1 MPDHRRRG
9 VRGIMNATD
18 IVDAVVIGAGVV
30 GLAVA
35 RALAMAGMGTV
46 VAVERNR
53 RFGEETSSRN
63 SGVVHSGIYYPG
75 GSLKRRLCVRGRELL
90 YGYCR
95 ERGIAHRRCGKLI
108 VAQGPQ
114 VAALRALHDRG
125 VANGVVDLQWLDA
138 KSARQLEPEVSC
150 AAAVLSPSTGIV
162 DVHELMV
169 ALLADFEARGGML
182 VVNSPVSGVRA
193 VAGGL
198 ELTVDGDQQPYV
210 LVARRVVNAAGLDS
224 TAVAHRVAGYPKD
237 RIPRAYLAK
246 GNYFTCPGRPFQRLV
261 YPMPD
266 EAGLGIHATL
276 DLDGSVR
283 FGPDVEWVD
292 ALDYAVDADRSDR
305 FRASIR
311 EYWPRVDEVEL
322 SPGYAGIRPKIV
334 GPGQKAA
341 DFVIEGPREHGV
353 AGLVS
358 LFGIESP
365 GLTAALAIGEW
376 VTALLRQDVAAA

>member
-75 GSLKRRLCVRGRELL
+75 GSLKARLCVRGRELL
-90 YGYCR
+90 YAYCR
-95 ERGIAHRRCGKLI
+95 ERGVAFRRCGKLI
-108 VAQGPQ
+108 VAQQSQ
-114 VAALRALHDRG
+114 VSALRTLHDRG
-125 VANGVVDLQWLDA
+125 IANGVVDLQWLGA
-138 KSARQLEPEVSC
+138 QAIRRLEPEVRG
-150 AAAVLSPSTGIV
+150 AAAILSPSTGIV
-162 DVHELMV
+162 DAHELMV
-169 ALLADFEARGGML
+169 ALLADFEAQDGQL
-182 VVNSPVSGVRA
+182 VVGSTVTGARCVP
-193 VAGGL
+193 GGL
-198 ELTVDGDQQPYV
+198 ELTVESGDDSDA
-210 LVARRVVNAAGLDS
+210 LVARHVVNAAGLAS
-224 TAVAHRVAGYPKD
+224 TDVARRIAGYPGEL
-237 RIPRAYLAK
+237 IPRAYFAK
-246 GNYFTCPGRPFQRLV
+246 GSYFTCPGRPFERLV

-276 DLDGSVR
+276 DLQGNCR
-283 FGPDVEWVD
+283 FGPDVQWIDE
-292 ALDYAVDADRSDR
+292 LDYRVDESRRDLFRS
-305 FRASIR
+305 SVR
-311 EYWPRVDEVEL
+311 EYWPLVDQVEL
-322 SPGYAGIRPKIV
+322 SPGFAGMRPKIV

-341 DFVIEGPREHGV
+341 DFFIAGPREHRV
-353 AGLVS
+353 PGLVS

-365 GLTAALAIGEW
+365 GLTAALAIGEC
-376 VTALLRQDVAAA
+376 VTSMLCEDMAAA

>member
-1 MPDHRRRG
+1 
-9 VRGIMNATD
+9 VNSSE
-18 IVDAVVIGAGVV
+18 IVDAVVIGAGAV

-35 RALAMAGMGTV
+35 RALSVAGMATLL
-46 VAVERNR
+46 VERHR

-63 SGVVHSGIYYPG
+63 SGVVHSGIYYPT
-75 GSLKRRLCVRGRELL
+75 GSLKARLCVRGRQLL

-108 VAQGPQ
+108 VAQEPQ
-114 VAALRALHDRG
+114 VGALRVLHDRG
-125 VANGVVDLQWLDA
+125 LANGVADLQWLGA
-138 KSARQLEPEVSC
+138 QASRELEPAVRC

-169 ALLADFEARGGML
+169 ALLADFEAQGGVMA
-182 VVNSPVSGVRA
+182 VNSSVSGVRG

-198 ELTVDGDQQPYV
+198 ELAVDSGGEADV
-210 LVARRVVNAAGLDS
+210 LLARRVVNAAGLNS
-224 TAVAHRVAGYPKD
+224 TQLAHRVEGYPRD
-237 RIPRAYLAK
+237 RIPQAYLAK

-283 FGPDVEWVD
+283 FGPDVQWVD
-292 ALDYAVDADRSDR
+292 DPDYRVDAGRRER

-334 GPGQKAA
+334 GPGQQAA
-341 DFVIEGPREHGV
+341 DFVIAGPREHGV
-353 AGLVS
+353 PGFVS

-376 VTALLRQDVAAA
+376 VTALLREGVAAT